1 MWALW
6 TWAMD
11 AAATGSLKDRNS
23 SRTGLPKAASTTRI
37 ACSCGKGRNPVL
49 QLLEIEGGIHADDV
63 GPRRQE
69 LAELDVGGAEP
80 RQSALQRTR
89 PCAEA
94 RPFQHPPELQGE
106 AQMRAA
112 TRWGR

>member
-1 MWALW
+1 MPEGGLDHADRLLLW
-6 TWAMD
+6 E
-11 AAATGSLKDRNS
+11 R
-23 SRTGLPKAASTTRI
+23 
-37 ACSCGKGRNPVL
+37 RNPVL

-106 AQMRAA
+106 AQMRRQLGGVDERQPAFA
-112 TRWGR
+112 RQNEADPGTTDEIDDGA